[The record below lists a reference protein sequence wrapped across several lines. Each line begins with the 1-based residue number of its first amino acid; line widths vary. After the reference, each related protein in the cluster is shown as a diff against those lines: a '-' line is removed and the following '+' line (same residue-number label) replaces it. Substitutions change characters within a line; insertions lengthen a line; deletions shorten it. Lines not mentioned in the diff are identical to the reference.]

1 MTRTGRRDA
10 EDIMGLEGVFEFP
23 KPVRL
28 IKHLIS
34 IAGRKDARVLD
45 FFAGSGTT
53 AQAVVEL
60 NNDDGGT
67 RSFHLVQ
74 IPEPTSPRSAAHRAG
89 FSTVADIC
97 IERVRKVPGA
107 SFHVYRPD

>member
-1 MTRTGRRDA
+1 MRVCCTTP
-10 EDIMGLEGVFEFP
+10 LEHI
-23 KPVRL
+23 R
-28 IKHLIS
+28 
-34 IAGRKDARVLD
+34 IAGGSHVWPGGTADAHNEVGKFFATDRVLD